1 MPRLPFR
8 TKAEVDAKVDALAQF
23 TDDLSHALK
32 DPDKRYEFVFNEV
45 RHALDQQAAVLDNIR
60 ARTNVLLSTATVAV
74 TFVVSL
80 GLLTKDTKPLPVWA
94 DVLLIGVLVGIG
106 LCAFGILWPRGG
118 WSFSIGPRI
127 TIEDYIEGTGPTAQN
142 INIMYRK
149 LALYLWARWE
159 ANGTKLDKL
168 FLRFQIG
175 SGLLVAGVLILIL
188 GLLWR

>member
-1 MPRLPFR
+1 LPFR

>member
-1 MPRLPFR
+1 MPRWPFR
-8 TKAEVDAKVDALAQF
+8 TKAEVDAKLNALAEF
-23 TDDLSHALK
+23 RDDLSHIQTEA
-32 DPDKRYEFVFNEV
+32 DKRYEFVFNEV

-60 ARTNVLLSTATVAV
+60 ARANVLLSTATVAV
-74 TFVVSL
+74 TFVVSV
-80 GLLTKDTKPLPVWA
+80 GLLSKDTKPLPAWA

-127 TIEDYIEGTGPTAQN
+127 TIEDYIEGTDPAAQN
-142 INIMYRK
+142 VNIMYRK
-149 LALYLWARWE
+149 IALYLWARWE

-168 FLRFQIG
+168 FLLFQIG
-175 SGLLVAGVLILIL
+175 SGLLVTGVLILIL